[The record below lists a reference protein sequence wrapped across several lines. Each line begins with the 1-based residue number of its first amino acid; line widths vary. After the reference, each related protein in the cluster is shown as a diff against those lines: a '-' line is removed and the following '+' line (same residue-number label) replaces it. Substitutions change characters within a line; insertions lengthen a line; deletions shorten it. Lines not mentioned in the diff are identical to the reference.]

1 MIFYVGWNELYFGTA
16 MPISGQV
23 KHWWST
29 LPNTVYGHDFNLGV
43 FLSLSPGKNVGPWSL
58 VTSRLN
64 DFVTRLLEQF
74 GLLSSTSYWISVSI
88 ILGLILWGL
97 VLLFKASKFDWRE
110 STRRIGLHALLA
122 GCLLQ
127 ISYYLATTY
136 PNPRSWYWVG
146 EMLCTV
152 LFFAIVVEGLSRLLH
167 EMEDTRFCHSGGG
180 VHPNDLAGDH

>member
-1 MIFYVGWNELYFGTA
+1 MYFGTA

-43 FLSLSPGKNVGPWSL
+43 FLSLSPGNNLGRGL
-58 VTSRLN
+58 FVTVRLN
-64 DFVTRLLEQF
+64 DIVTRLLEPYKLSYEPK
-74 GLLSSTSYWISVSI
+74 LLDQCNHYPWVDL
-88 ILGLILWGL
+88 LG
-97 VLLFKASKFDWRE
+97 FESCCSKLPGFDWRE
-110 STRRIGLHALLA
+110 STRRIGLHALSA

-146 EMLCTV
+146 
-152 LFFAIVVEGLSRLLH
+152 
-167 EMEDTRFCHSGGG
+167 
-180 VHPNDLAGDH
+180 